1 MKRNLPH
8 LTKITFDVLIIGGG
22 IYGACLAW
30 EATQRNLSVALIE
43 KGDFG
48 SATSANSLKIIHGGL
63 RYLQHADLK
72 RARESITERRA
83 MMRIAPHLIH
93 PLPILV
99 PTFGWGMQSR
109 MLFRL
114 GLAVND
120 LIGFDRNRYADPQK
134 YIPRGRTISK
144 DESLRLLSGTAQ
156 EGLTG
161 GAIFYDAQVYNSERF
176 LLAFL
181 RSAAEAGASLANYVE
196 VTGFLGDMGRVTGA
210 QVTDV
215 LTGDRFDIRAQMVVN
230 ATGPWTGRVQGW
242 LNGSRPQ
249 RDVRY
254 ARAFNL
260 VTRSLFEKYAVGI
273 PGQKQFQDDD
283 AVVNKG
289 NRLFFAV
296 PWRDRCLIG
305 TEYIPYHGDPDLF
318 EISEDEIQDFIDAI
332 NQAYPASDLK
342 RGDVSFVQAGLVPIQ
357 GYDPQTKSVRLAK
370 HNQIYD
376 HRKEGVQGLL
386 TVLGVKYT
394 TARYVAEK
402 AIDQVFE
409 MLGRGS
415 PSSTSLVTSLYGG
428 QIDRF
433 EEFLQTEIMKRAFDL
448 DEEIIRHLIFNY
460 GSTYLEVLQHL
471 NPEHCPKQEQTAV
484 LEAEVLY
491 GIRTEM
497 AQKLSDIVFRRTE
510 LGTTGFPGDAML
522 RFCAEVMK
530 CELDWSQSRMEEE
543 LEEVRASFARM
554 GGC

>member
-1 MKRNLPH
+1 
-8 LTKITFDVLIIGGG
+8 
-22 IYGACLAW
+22 
-30 EATQRNLSVALIE
+30 
-43 KGDFG
+43 
-48 SATSANSLKIIHGGL
+48 
-63 RYLQHADLK
+63 
-72 RARESITERRA
+72 
-83 MMRIAPHLIH
+83 
-93 PLPILV
+93 
-99 PTFGWGMQSR
+99 
-109 MLFRL
+109 
-114 GLAVND
+114 
-120 LIGFDRNRYADPQK
+120 
-134 YIPRGRTISK
+134 
-144 DESLRLLSGTAQ
+144 
-156 EGLTG
+156 
-161 GAIFYDAQVYNSERF
+161 
-176 LLAFL
+176 
-181 RSAAEAGASLANYVE
+181 
-196 VTGFLGDMGRVTGA
+196 
-210 QVTDV
+210 
-215 LTGDRFDIRAQMVVN
+215 
-230 ATGPWTGRVQGW
+230 
-242 LNGSRPQ
+242 
-249 RDVRY
+249 
-254 ARAFNL
+254 
-260 VTRSLFEKYAVGI
+260 
-273 PGQKQFQDDD
+273 
-283 AVVNKG
+283 
-289 NRLFFAV
+289 
-296 PWRDRCLIG
+296 
-305 TEYIPYHGDPDLF
+305 
-318 EISEDEIQDFIDAI
+318 
-332 NQAYPASDLK
+332 
-342 RGDVSFVQAGLVPIQ
+342 
-357 GYDPQTKSVRLAK
+357 VRLAK